1 MYKDYKK
8 EDKHLKKQWIRIISF
23 IMMICMISMVSIGC
37 GRSNQDSGKKLT
49 INILNYKRETVDILQ
64 KMIDKF
70 EKENPNIHIQMDSP
84 SDAMTIL
91 KTRLVKEN
99 PPDIAILGGER
110 SYADFVDAD
119 TIVDISDY
127 KGLDKVKDVYKDM
140 AKQLELSKKKGT
152 YCVPYAA
159 NAAGVLYNRDMF
171 KKYGWKIPE
180 TWDEF
185 ISLCKQIKSDGE
197 TPFYFMLKDSW
208 TGITPWNALAANLT
222 STTIY
227 DNVNQGKDSFSNHY
241 GEPAKKLKE
250 LLNYGQKDPF
260 AYSYNDGTNAF
271 SKGDSA
277 MLLTGNFAI
286 PQIRST
292 NPDMN
297 LGAFTLPV
305 LNDASKT
312 KLVSGIDVMFSV
324 MKADHK
330 KECLKFIDFMLQDE
344 NVVTYMKQSS
354 SVSCIEGKFPIPDDL
369 KEMEKYFN
377 NNRVIDFPDHHYPA
391 DLPAGDMIQGYLMN
405 NDMKTFLNKFDT
417 EWKKSNRNLIR
428 KLQK

>member
-1 MYKDYKK
+1 
-8 EDKHLKKQWIRIISF
+8 
-23 IMMICMISMVSIGC
+23 
-37 GRSNQDSGKKLT
+37 
-49 INILNYKRETVDILQ
+49 
-64 KMIDKF
+64 
-70 EKENPNIHIQMDSP
+70 
-84 SDAMTIL
+84 
-91 KTRLVKEN
+91 
-99 PPDIAILGGER
+99 
-110 SYADFVDAD
+110 
-119 TIVDISDY
+119 
-127 KGLDKVKDVYKDM
+127 
-140 AKQLELSKKKGT
+140 
-152 YCVPYAA
+152 
-159 NAAGVLYNRDMF
+159 MF